1 MSLKTVGLSI
11 SIGAIF
17 TGATALSATKT
28 AITKLETSIK
38 KIEDKKTTLKI
49 DSKEYE
55 LATKKVTLLNNTI
68 DKLKVNRAKMF
79 QYIRCFGSILYVFFL
94 WSGKFW
100 FQYIRC
106 FGSVQDSVSVS
117 SNS

>member
-79 QYIRCFGSILYVFFL
+79 QYIRCFGSIF
-94 WSGKFW
+94 
-100 FQYIRC
+100 
-106 FGSVQDSVSVS
+106 S
-117 SNS
+117 SNVSL